1 MKTNKEVEENS
12 GVTVNRFSEGKG
24 HKTVSNSD
32 LSQSSFG
39 EWLLEFLCFVGALD
53 GRIVPYQEM
62 FGLPKQ
68 LLFTALSLCSGLW
81 MTKSQNELYHFYI
94 FFIYLQNIIWSK
106 YYYWKI
112 KCDKCVMK

>member
-68 LLFTALSLCSGLW
+68 LLFTALSLCTGLW
-81 MTKSQNELYHFYI
+81 MTKSTHRILRMNYTTFT
-94 FFIYLQNIIWSK
+94 FFSSIYKILFDPNIIIGK
-106 YYYWKI
+106 
-112 KCDKCVMK
+112 